1 MEPEATGIDHKTTKT
16 SYRVELV
23 PSLCVVQFH
32 MRAGKHPREG
42 NVGRSES
49 AWGSGQERGWVS
61 NEGSEGEIH
70 DLFHKAGTDFTS
82 APKRG

>member
-1 MEPEATGIDHKTTKT
+1 MGQPAGEGLG
-16 SYRVELV
+16 EL
-23 PSLCVVQFH
+23 
-32 MRAGKHPREG
+32 
-42 NVGRSES
+42 
-49 AWGSGQERGWVS
+49 RG